1 MVEVAVVG
9 GINIDVLALVD
20 RQPDDDHPS
29 LILAVSDAIG
39 GKGANQAVA
48 AARLGASVRLL
59 GAVGD
64 DAEGRRVL
72 AELSGAGI
80 DCSAVRIVSAE
91 RTGRVVG
98 TVTADGDVEA
108 TKRTSALGGAN
119 LRLTEE
125 DVDAF
130 APVLERV
137 DVVIVQL
144 EPPPAVVRSTLDRAR
159 LAGVATLLDI
169 APAQGPVRDLV
180 PLARWV
186 TGNHSEIEAASGV
199 AAHDRDSA
207 RAAADTVRAA
217 GPELVGVTVGAC
229 GQLVAWAG
237 GEAWSEPSR
246 AVEIVDTAG
255 AGDAFAATL
264 AVLLAEGVSE
274 ADAAARA
281 GVASTL
287 ACRRLGAQAA
297 LPTREEVER
306 AWS

>member
-1 MVEVAVVG
+1 VVEVAVVG

-64 DAEGRRVL
+64 DDDGRRVL
-72 AELSGAGI
+72 TELSAAGI
-80 DCSAVRIVSAE
+80 DCSAVRIVAAE

-119 LRLTEE
+119 LRLTDA

-130 APVLERV
+130 TPVLERA

-144 EPPPAVVRSTLDRAR
+144 EPPPGVVRATLERAPG
-159 LAGVATLLDI
+159 AGVATLLDNP
-169 APAQGPVRDLV
+169 PAQGPVRDLF

-186 TGNHSEIEAASGV
+186 TGNHSEIEAASGMAV
-199 AAHDRDSA
+199 DDRASASTAAH
-207 RAAADTVRAA
+207 VMRAA
-217 GPELVGVTVGAC
+217 GPQLVGVTVGAS
-229 GQLVAWAG
+229 GQLVSWAD
-237 GEAWSEPSR
+237 GEAWCEPSR
-246 AVEIVDTAG
+246 AVKIVDTAG

-264 AVLLAEGVSE
+264 AVLLAEGMTE
-274 ADAAARA
+274 RDAAARA

-297 LPTREEVER
+297 LPTREEVQR